1 MFDNYY
7 WHGIRHRINNNHI
20 FLQLEIQV
28 NVKTATAQITIWLHF
43 EMDGI
48 CFTGIEMSS
57 LQIRLWGTLH
67 TSIPLENRY

>member
-1 MFDNYY
+1 MFDILQTNLDYY
-7 WHGIRHRINNNHI
+7 RINNNHI

-48 CFTGIEMSS
+48 CFTGIVMSS
-57 LQIRLWGTLH
+57 LQIWGTLH